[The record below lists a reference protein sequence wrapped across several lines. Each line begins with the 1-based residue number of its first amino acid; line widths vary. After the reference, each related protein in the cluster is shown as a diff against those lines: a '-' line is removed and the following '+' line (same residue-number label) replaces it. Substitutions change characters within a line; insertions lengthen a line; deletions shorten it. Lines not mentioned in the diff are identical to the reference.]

1 MILNNYLSILGAS
14 EFDDEADSVDT
25 RPLGQSGVP
34 RMVNLIKD
42 NETKDYYFQ
51 FHHTAGDSM
60 TVMNPDEMDSNVVGI
75 ASMFFILADL
85 DQTIPRVS
93 NLHLTSN

>member
-1 MILNNYLSILGAS
+1 
-14 EFDDEADSVDT
+14 
-25 RPLGQSGVP
+25 
-34 RMVNLIKD
+34 
-42 NETKDYYFQ
+42 
-51 FHHTAGDSM
+51 M

-93 NLHLTSN
+93 NLHLSSN

>member
-14 EFDDEADSVDT
+14 EFDDDGDSVDT

-34 RMVNLIKD
+34 RMINLIKD

-85 DQTIPRVS
+85 DQTLPRVS
-93 NLHLTSN
+93 NLHLRSN